1 MICDTVDI
9 YKSTGEKF
17 DRGSVVTFRKQK
29 TIRGLFPWT
38 TVAPLVR
45 FIHAFFIDVCL
56 PLGASAKRET
66 ILLTPDPL
74 YSNL

>member
-1 MICDTVDI
+1 MICDPVGT
-9 YKSTGEKF
+9 YKRKF
-17 DRGSVVTFRKQK
+17 DRGSAVVTFRKPK

-38 TVAPLVR
+38 TEAPLVR